1 MKFNEEEKAKLLS
14 LNGVGS
20 TVIKRFEEIG
30 ISSFKELSKYSV
42 DEVANRVADML
53 GTTCWKNSPQ
63 ARAAIK
69 SALELAKKG

>member
-53 GTTCWKNSPQ
+53 GKTCWENSPQ